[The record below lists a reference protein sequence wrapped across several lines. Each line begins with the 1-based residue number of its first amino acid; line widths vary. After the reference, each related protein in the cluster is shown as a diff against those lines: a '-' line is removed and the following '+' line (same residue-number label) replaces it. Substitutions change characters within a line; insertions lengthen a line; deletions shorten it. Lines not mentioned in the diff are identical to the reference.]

1 MGRAGGVGGGSGI
14 ALSRA
19 VLLQEMPTGGERGQQ
34 EHGVS
39 EANKV
44 VGPVGVDESLYWMI

>member
-1 MGRAGGVGGGSGI
+1 
-14 ALSRA
+14 
-19 VLLQEMPTGGERGQQ
+19 MPTGGERGQQ